1 MGAGLREQDDVRG
14 WQDKS
19 FENAQT
25 VPKTDLNSK
34 REKATTMADVT
45 ETTLDGLGARI
56 DTLEMRIAY
65 QDDVIEDLNKVIVE
79 QWSKFDQMLGRLERL
94 ESRIRDSQDNAGQ
107 DGYDEPPPPHY

>member
-1 MGAGLREQDDVRG
+1 
-14 WQDKS
+14 
-19 FENAQT
+19 
-25 VPKTDLNSK
+25 
-34 REKATTMADVT
+34 MADVT

>member
-34 REKATTMADVT
+34 REKGDH
-45 ETTLDGLGARI
+45 DGR
-56 DTLEMRIAY
+56 
-65 QDDVIEDLNKVIVE
+65 
-79 QWSKFDQMLGRLERL
+79 
-94 ESRIRDSQDNAGQ
+94 RD
-107 DGYDEPPPPHY
+107 